1 MRVSKQAMVE
11 VVAIA
16 NIIQVTTLIVSVAS
30 MGTFIWQMGRWL
42 NRRADSKAEQLKEQ
56 FEQRAVEDKQ
66 GREHIANVI
75 RIEADQRDA
84 KLREFSKDIAD
95 RMRDAAIK
103 DNTEVLVKLGTL
115 EDRVNLK
122 IERVDNKV
130 MDMLTS
136 LSKRSDLVNGNIANI
151 RADIADLQED
161 VADTMI
167 KDETPANAKARVRA
181 MRIKR
186 RRIEADRVSQAEG

>member
-1 MRVSKQAMVE
+1 MLVASMVE
-11 VVAIA
+11 VIAVA
-16 NIIQVTTLIVSVAS
+16 NIIQISTLIISVAS
-30 MGTFIWQMGRWL
+30 IGTFVWKMGLWVNKRT
-42 NRRADSKAEQLKEQ
+42 DSKAEQLKQQ
-56 FEQRAVEDKQ
+56 FEQRAIEDKQ
-66 GREHIANVI
+66 GRERIAEVI

-84 KLREFSKDIAD
+84 KLREFSKEVAD
-95 RMRDAAIK
+95 RARDAAIK

-161 VADTMI
+161 VAETMI
-167 KDETPANAKARVRA
+167 HDETPANAKARIRS

-186 RRIEADRVSQAEG
+186 RRIEADRVAQAER